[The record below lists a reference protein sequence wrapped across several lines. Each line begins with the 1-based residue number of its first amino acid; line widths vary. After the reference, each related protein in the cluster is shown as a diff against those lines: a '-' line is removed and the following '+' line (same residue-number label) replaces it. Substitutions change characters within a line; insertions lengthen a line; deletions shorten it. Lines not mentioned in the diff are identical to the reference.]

1 MTVLF
6 RAIAAA
12 AIVVTALAGCG
23 QGETGV
29 SAGPA
34 GRATTSSSLQTEM
47 TAFSGAGTAVVEE
60 ECPPDAACAPANDR
74 PVPDV
79 VGMRVGEACR
89 ALGRSAYSG
98 GVFAVER
105 AGEAEAGRIA
115 AQDPKPGAG
124 YFEGGMVHLVVSGPF
139 AVEGLSRDSNC
150 VDRTDMGME
159 QFPVD

>member
-1 MTVLF
+1 MVLF
-6 RAIAAA
+6 RAFTAA

-34 GRATTSSSLQTEM
+34 GRATGSPPSPTEM
-47 TAFSGAGTAVVEE
+47 TAFSGAGTGEE
-60 ECPPDAACAPANDR
+60 ECSPNAQCAAANDR
-74 PVPDV
+74 PVPNV
-79 VGMRVGEACR
+79 VGMQVEDACR

-105 AGEAEAGRIA
+105 GGGAEAGRIA
-115 AQDPKPGAG
+115 AQDPKPGAR
-124 YFEGGMVHLVVSGPF
+124 YFEGAMVHLVVSGPF
-139 AVEGLSRDSNC
+139 AVEELPRNSNC

>member
-1 MTVLF
+1 MVLF
-6 RAIAAA
+6 RAFAAA

-34 GRATTSSSLQTEM
+34 GRATGSPQSPTEM
-47 TAFSGAGTAVVEE
+47 TAFSGAGTGEE
-60 ECPPDAACAPANDR
+60 ECSPNAQCAAANDR

-79 VGMRVGEACR
+79 VGMRVGDACR
-89 ALGRSAYSG
+89 ALARSAYSG

-105 AGEAEAGRIA
+105 GGDAEAGRVA
-115 AQDPKPGAG
+115 AQDPKPGEG
-124 YFEGGMVHLVVSGPF
+124 YFEGAMVHLIVSGPF
-139 AVEGLSRDSNC
+139 AVEGLPRDSNC
-150 VDRTDMGME
+150 VDRTDMGTE